1 VIEVG
6 GHFSSASGRTAVIT
20 GASSGIGA
28 AFADRLARDGFNC
41 VLVARRTVA
50 MKDLARRLEKDRAV
64 SVEVLTADLSSDA
77 GIAAVERRISD
88 DSSIDVLVNAA
99 GFGTRGMFVET
110 DPWKIESMI
119 ILHALATARLC
130 RAALPSM
137 IRNRRGWI
145 INVSSMGAYFTA
157 PHYVTYSATKS
168 FITMLTRGLRSELT
182 GTGVRAQAL
191 CPGLTRSEFLFTDE
205 FKDVNYGRIPFTFW
219 MSADTVAR
227 KSLAALRWNRAVV
240 VPGLGNKLWVAYMKL
255 PVIGPLFQWIM
266 GRMAGA
272 RY

>member
-1 VIEVG
+1 MGRLISPGEK
-6 GHFSSASGRTAVIT
+6 RTALIT

-28 AFADRLARDGFNC
+28 AFADRLAEKGFNC
-41 VLVARRTVA
+41 ILVARRTEA
-50 MKDLARRLEKDRAV
+50 MKELALRLEKDRSV

-77 GIAAVERRISD
+77 GIAAVEGRIAED
-88 DSSIDVLVNAA
+88 PAIDVLVNAA
-99 GFGTRGMFVET
+99 GFGTRGVFAET
-110 DPWKIESMI
+110 DPRKIESMI
-119 ILHALATARLC
+119 MLHALASARLC

-137 IRNRRGWI
+137 IQNRRGWI

-157 PHYVTYSATKS
+157 PHFVTYSATKS
-168 FITMLTRGLRSELT
+168 FITMLTRGLKSELA

-205 FKDVNYGRIPFTFW
+205 FRDVNYGRIPFPFW
-219 MSADTVAR
+219 MSADAVAR

-240 VPGLGNKLWVAYMKL
+240 VPGLGNKLWVIYMKL
-255 PVIGPLFQWIM
+255 PVIGPLFQWLM